1 MKARLLASVSAAA
14 AVMFTPGTAWAQPSY
29 DSAESAQTE
38 TGSAAGRSASAED
51 DQAIIVTATRRAAR
65 LQDVPLSVTAFSQE
79 ELNELGIVGYEGLA
93 QNTPGIVVNRPTQNF
108 NNFTSRGINTNGYSA
123 GLQSAVAIYIDELP
137 ISANGNS
144 TILDPNLYDVE
155 RVEFLRGPQGTL
167 FGSNSLAG
175 AMRILTRSPNFNRF
189 EASAQVDFGLTGS
202 DSLRQRYNAMINVP
216 IIDDGMALRI
226 VGYYRNED
234 GWIDNIGTGIEDSNA
249 LEAYGGRAILLMRPS
264 DRMTVRLLASYEH
277 SKPEDSAL
285 TNPAL
290 GTFVRRSDRPD
301 LFQGELS
308 NFNVTVNYEFDF
320 AELISSTTLSKYDA
334 SFYVDLAGTF
344 GQFIPFALDAFGF
357 DDLFVQESRLV
368 SSHGGPVDWVA
379 GFFYYTKRRTVDF
392 AYRSSPEFLAA
403 RGLTGLPD
411 EYYQRFNSYTDQSEI
426 AGFGELTYRFSDDFW
441 ITGGLRYGRTEVQS
455 FTRAGG
461 YNSNYLAVAL
471 GGFSNIPLTVV
482 PIPAATG
489 LRVEDDRLSYKV
501 SVSWR
506 PTPNVTTYATI
517 STGFRTPVVN
527 ARAGLVSTL
536 NPNDIVIPDGAR
548 SDSVTN
554 YEVGVKG
561 RWLGGNLTA
570 NIAAYY
576 IDWQDIQVQANRISD
591 SIQFATNIGGA
602 ESYGLEFEIMA
613 RPFRGLSLSL
623 NGSFNE
629 AKVTELSPL
638 EAAISGA
645 VLGVRLAS
653 PRFQG
658 SGTLRYDFAVGS
670 DTNAYAAVNVSHVG
684 SFPNQFPNV
693 PGNPNAAS
701 PTFDYTEAWTNVNL
715 YAGTTIGRLNLTAY
729 MENVFDEDKV
739 TYVHPEAFLD
749 GRYARMRPRT
759 IGIRA
764 GYQF

>member
-1 MKARLLASVSAAA
+1 MKAILLATASAAA
-14 AVMFTPGTAWAQPSY
+14 LVCVAVPAQAQSTSSSDESEAT
-29 DSAESAQTE
+29 DSASRNQE
-38 TGSAAGRSASAED
+38 
-51 DQAIIVTATRRAAR
+51 IVVTATRRAAR

-79 ELNELGIVGYEGLA
+79 DLNELGIVGYEGLA

-108 NNFTSRGINTNGYSA
+108 NNFTARGINTNGYSA

-175 AMRILTRSPNFNRF
+175 AMRILTRSPNVNRF

-202 DSLRQRYNAMINVP
+202 DALRQRYNAMINVP
-216 IIDDGMALRI
+216 IIDDGMALRV

-234 GWIDNIGTGIEDSNA
+234 GWIDNIGTGINDSNSM
-249 LEAYGGRAILLMRPS
+249 EAYGGRAMLLMRPS
-264 DRMTVRLLASYEH
+264 DRMSVRLLASYER
-277 SKPEDSAL
+277 SNPADSAL

-344 GQFIPFALDAFGF
+344 GQLIPFALDAFGF
-357 DDLFVQESRLV
+357 DDLFVQEARLV
-368 SSHGGPVDWVA
+368 SRTTGPFDWVV
-379 GFFYYTKRRTVDF
+379 GFFYYDKRRTVDF
-392 AYRSSPEFLAA
+392 AYRSTQEFLNA

-411 EYYQRFNSYTDQSEI
+411 EYYQRFNSYTDQSEM
-426 AGFGELTYRFSDDFW
+426 AGFGELTYRFSDNFW

-461 YNSNYLAVAL
+461 YNSNYLAAAL
-471 GGFSNIPLTVV
+471 SPFSNFPLTVV
-482 PIPAATG
+482 PIAAATG

-501 SVSWR
+501 SMSWR
-506 PTPNVTTYATI
+506 PSPEVTTYATV

-527 ARAGLVSTL
+527 ARAGLVSAID
-536 NPNDIVIPDGAR
+536 PNDIVIPDGAR

-554 YEVGVKG
+554 YEIGLKG
-561 RWLGGNLTA
+561 RWLGGNLTT
-570 NIAAYY
+570 NLAAYF
-576 IDWQDIQVQANRISD
+576 IDWQNIQVQANRISD

-602 ESYGLEFEIMA
+602 ESYGLEFEILA
-613 RPFRGLSLSL
+613 RPVRGLSIAL
-623 NGSFNE
+623 NGSFNR
-629 AKVTELSPL
+629 AKVTELTAL

-645 VLGVRLAS
+645 VPGVRLAS

-658 SGTLRYDFAVGS
+658 STTLRYDFALAPR
-670 DTNAYAAVNVSHVG
+670 TNAYAAVNVSHAG

-693 PGNPNAAS
+693 PGNPNAVS
-701 PTFDYTEAWTNVNL
+701 PTFDYTDAWTNVNL
-715 YAGTTIGRLNLTAY
+715 YAGTTIGQLNLTAY
-729 MENVFDEDKV
+729 MENVFDDTSV

-749 GRYARMRPRT
+749 GRYARLRPRT

-764 GYQF
+764 NYSF

>member
-1 MKARLLASVSAAA
+1 MKARLFASVSVAAA
-14 AVMFTPGTAWAQPSY
+14 AMIMSGAAWAHSGSE
-29 DSAESAQTE
+29 SAEEAQGE
-38 TGSAAGRSASAED
+38 RAGPPEGRD
-51 DQAIIVTATRRAAR
+51 DAIIVTATRRAAR

-79 ELNELGIVGYEGLA
+79 DLNELGIVGYEGLA

-175 AMRILTRSPNFNRF
+175 AMRILNRSPNVNRF

-202 DSLRQRYNAMINVP
+202 DSLRQRYNAMINIP
-216 IIDDGMALRI
+216 LIDEGMALRV

-234 GWIDNIGTGIEDSNA
+234 GWIDNIGTGVEDSNS
-249 LEAYGGRAILLMRPS
+249 LEAYGGRAMLLMRAN
-264 DRMTVRLLASYEH
+264 DRLSVRLLASYER
-277 SKPEDSAL
+277 SNPADSAL
-285 TNPAL
+285 TNPTL
-290 GTFVRRSDRPD
+290 GEFVRRSDRPD
-301 LFQGELS
+301 LFQGELT
-308 NFNVTVNYEFDF
+308 NYNVTANYEFDF
-320 AELISSTTLSKYDA
+320 AELISSTTISTYDA

-344 GQFIPFALDAFGF
+344 AQAIPFALDAFGY
-357 DDLFVQESRLV
+357 DDLFVQETRLV
-368 SSHGGPVDWVA
+368 SRTSGPLEWVA

-426 AGFGELTYRFSDDFW
+426 AGFGEVTYRFSDDFW

-461 YNSNYLAVAL
+461 YNSNYLGVAL
-471 GGFSNIPLTVV
+471 GGFSNIPLTVM
-482 PIPAATG
+482 PIDAATG

-506 PTPNVTTYATI
+506 PTPSVTTYATV

-527 ARAGLVSTL
+527 ARAGLVSTI

-554 YEVGVKG
+554 YEVGIKG

-570 NIAAYY
+570 NLAAYF
-576 IDWQDIQVQANRISD
+576 IDWQNIQVQANRISD

-613 RPFRGLSLSL
+613 RPVRGLSIAL
-623 NGSFNE
+623 NGSFNR
-629 AKVTELSPL
+629 AKVTELTPL

-645 VLGVRLAS
+645 VLGSRLAS

-658 SGTLRYDFAVGS
+658 STTVRYDFALNAR
-670 DTNAYAAVNVSHVG
+670 TNAYAAVNASHAG

-693 PGNPNAAS
+693 PGNPNAVS
-701 PTFDYTEAWTNVNL
+701 PTFDFTDAWTNVNL
-715 YAGTTIGRLNLTAY
+715 YAGTTIGQLNLTAY
-729 MENVFDEDKV
+729 MENVFDDTSV

-749 GRYARMRPRT
+749 GRYARLRPRT
-759 IGIRA
+759 IGIRV